1 MVLTPGSRL
10 GPYEVAAQIG
20 KGGMGEVYRGRDT
33 RLQRDVAIKILPPAF
48 AADPERLA
56 RFEREAQVLAL
67 LNHSQIAQIYGVE
80 ETGGVLALIM
90 EFVEGPTLADT
101 IATAGRMTVDEALGV
116 ARQIAEALEAAH
128 DQGIVHRDLKPAN
141 VIVRRDG
148 AVKVLDFGLAKPVG
162 DAAVVAASFE
172 DSPTITSPAMTQL
185 GVILG
190 TAAYMAPEQARGKL
204 IDRRVDIWAF
214 GCVLYEMLTGR
225 RPFHGETVTDVL
237 SAIVSREPD
246 WSAIP
251 AGLPGP
257 VAHLLRRCLEKEPR
271 KRLRDIGE
279 ARLILESPRTI
290 DEGAAI
296 QPGAAAGWSTRW
308 ALPVLTVAVVLLAL
322 ACGYLIAARR
332 AVTAGPPA
340 MVTRFDVQP
349 EDSLAALSLVFRPT
363 VALSEDGGTVAF
375 VAASQGV
382 GRLYVRT
389 RSEPTVRAIAG
400 SERGSGPALSPD
412 GKWVAFFADGGLRKA
427 AIDGEAA
434 TIAPA
439 RDVRGISWSEDGT
452 LFFTADAASHL
463 VSIPAGGGSMRQV
476 TTLAAGERTHRWP
489 QVLSGGRSVL
499 FTVGTLA
506 SPDSYD
512 AGNIDAVTVATGERR
527 SVIKGAAMARYC
539 GDGRLLYSKGP
550 GLFSIAFDPDRLA
563 TSGEPVQVMQAIA
576 RDASTGAAH
585 FACARDGTLA
595 VVPGSSLSELRNL
608 VWVTEAG
615 QKEVAK
621 LPAGPHQDVRI
632 SPDGKR
638 VALLEGASGT
648 GDVWIYDFVDGTFNR
663 LSFTGSNAAPTWS
676 ADGLSVYYSSFDAV
690 NTESTI
696 LRKPADG
703 SRDATLVAKISGRAY
718 IAWVDPTDTFAI
730 VDAVNPKSDRG
741 DILRVTFGAS
751 TQTEKLVATPFN
763 EYGSSVSPRGNWL
776 AYQSDETGRPE
787 IHVRDLGGS
796 GARWQVTFEGGE
808 EPHWSSDGLQLFYR
822 SANRVLAVA
831 LEPGPAF
838 RYGRTR
844 GLFDGVY
851 TTGIESGRSYDV
863 SPGSVRF
870 LLVRPAEARPTPQAV
885 RIVLNWQEELT
896 PRVPAR

>member
-1 MVLTPGSRL
+1 MFLTPGTRL

-20 KGGMGEVYRGRDT
+20 EGGMGEVYRARDL
-33 RLQRDVAIKILPPAF
+33 RLQRDVAIKTLPPAF

-56 RFEREAQVLAL
+56 RFEREAHVLAS
-67 LNHSQIAQIYGVE
+67 LNHSHIAQIYGVE
-80 ETGGVLALIM
+80 ETGGVVALVM
-90 EFVEGPTLADT
+90 ELVEGPTLADT
-101 IATAGRMTVDEALGV
+101 IATAGRLTIDEALDV

-141 VIVRRDG
+141 VKVRRDG
-148 AVKVLDFGLAKPVG
+148 VVKVLDFGLAKPIG
-162 DAAVVAASFE
+162 DAAVAAPSPE
-172 DSPTITSPAMTQL
+172 NSPTITSPAMTRL

-225 RPFHGETVTDVL
+225 RPFDGETVTDVL

-246 WSAIP
+246 WSSIP

-257 VAHLLRRCLEKEPR
+257 VAHLLRRCLEKDPR
-271 KRLRDIGE
+271 QRLRDIGE
-279 ARLILESPRTI
+279 ARLILEAPRTI
-290 DEGAAI
+290 DEHAVSQG
-296 QPGAAAGWSTRW
+296 GGTTRRSTRW
-308 ALPVLTVAVVLLAL
+308 ALPALTVAVVLLAL
-322 ACGYLIAARR
+322 AAGYLIAVPREASP
-332 AVTAGPPA
+332 GPPA
-340 MVTRFDVQP
+340 VVTRFDLQP
-349 EDSLAALSLVFRPT
+349 QDSSAALSLVFRPT
-363 VALSEDGGTVAF
+363 VALSADGSTVAF

-382 GRLYVRT
+382 DRIYVRT

-412 GKWVAFFADGGLRKA
+412 GKSVAFFADGGLRKA

-434 TIAPA
+434 PIGSA
-439 RDVRGISWSEDGT
+439 RDVRGISWSEDDT
-452 LFFTADAASHL
+452 LFFTADATSHL
-463 VSIPAGGGSMRQV
+463 VSMPAGGGPMRQV

-489 QVLSGGRSVL
+489 QVLPGGRSVL
-499 FTVGTLA
+499 FTVGSVA

-512 AGNIDAVTVATGERR
+512 AGNIDAVIVATGERR
-527 SVIKGAAMARYC
+527 NVIKGAAMARYC

-563 TSGEPVQVMQAIA
+563 TSGEPVQVMPVIA

-595 VVPGSSLSELRNL
+595 VVPGTSLGELRNL
-608 VWVTEAG
+608 VWVTESG
-615 QKEVAK
+615 KTEVAK
-621 LPAGPHQDVRI
+621 LPAGPHQEVRI

-638 VALLEGASGT
+638 AALLEGNSGS
-648 GDVWIYDFVDGTFNR
+648 GDVWIYDFADGTFNR

-676 ADGLSVYYSSFDAV
+676 GDGLSVYYSSFDAV

-703 SRDATLVAKISGRAY
+703 SRDATVVKKIAGRVY

-741 DILRVTFGAS
+741 DILRLTFGGS
-751 TQTEKLVATPFN
+751 TSVETLVATPFT
-763 EYGSSVSPRGNWL
+763 EYGGSASPRRTWL

-808 EPHWSSDGLQLFYR
+808 EPHWSRDGLQLFYR
-822 SANRVLAVA
+822 SANRLLAVA

-851 TTGIESGRSYDV
+851 NTGIESGRSYDV
-863 SPGSVRF
+863 SPASARF
-870 LLVRPAEARPTPQAV
+870 LLVRPADAGPMPQAV
-885 RIVLNWQEELT
+885 RIVLNWQEELKQ
-896 PRVPAR
+896 RVPAR